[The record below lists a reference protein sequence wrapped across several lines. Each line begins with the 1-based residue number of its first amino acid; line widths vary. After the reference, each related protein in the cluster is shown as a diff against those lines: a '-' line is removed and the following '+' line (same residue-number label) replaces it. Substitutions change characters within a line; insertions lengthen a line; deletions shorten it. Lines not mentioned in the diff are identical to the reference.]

1 MVASKGMEADARKNP
16 DAYVEPARETKG
28 EKLKHFR
35 LAGKDRV
42 WHAAEAVI
50 DGNEVVVTSA
60 PVPEPVGVQYAHSA
74 SPIGA
79 NLYNRAGLP
88 ATPFAYFDGKQ
99 LFQADDPAVIA
110 KAKAKARASEN
121 PYLQVATLFRH
132 HAHLPK
138 RLILAIERR
147 DMLEIL
153 DYQDSIADVA
163 QDIAE
168 IVEMRGMVTPES
180 LKAPMLALVR
190 RVIAACDAAEVV
202 IKELD
207 ELVETGFRGR
217 GASRVER
224 MIDDL
229 SKIES
234 DTDELAEKA
243 QRELFA
249 IESELGVSTV
259 FWHELINWVA
269 DLADYSERVGNRLR
283 LLIAS

>member
-1 MVASKGMEADARKNP
+1 MSLMGNLFGRSPIRPMQQHMRASVACAREILPLFEAMAEGRVEDLPAIRAKIDSLEHEADRIKN
-16 DAYVEPARETKG
+16 EIRG
-28 EKLKHFR
+28 
-35 LAGKDRV
+35 
-42 WHAAEAVI
+42 
-50 DGNEVVVTSA
+50 
-60 PVPEPVGVQYAHSA
+60 
-74 SPIGA
+74 
-79 NLYNRAGLP
+79 
-88 ATPFAYFDGKQ
+88 
-99 LFQADDPAVIA
+99 
-110 KAKAKARASEN
+110 
-121 PYLQVATLFRH
+121 
-132 HAHLPK
+132 HLPK

-168 IVEMRGMVTPES
+168 IVEIRGMVTPDG
-180 LKAPMLALVR
+180 LKEPMLALVR
-190 RVIAACDAAEVV
+190 RVISACEAAETV

-217 GASRVER
+217 EAARVEG

-249 IESELGVSTV
+249 LESELGVGTV
-259 FWHELINWVA
+259 FWHELIKWVA
-269 DLADYSERVGNRLR
+269 DLADYAERVGNRLR